1 MIFRSPYPDVGIPEV
16 PFPQFLL
23 RRATEL
29 GDQPA
34 LIDAP
39 TQPTL
44 TYGELAD
51 SVGRVAANLTARG
64 LHRGDVFAI
73 MTPNLPEFAIAFLGV
88 LSKEQTLVEAYRFQP
103 VTSWP
108 CARRT
113 MDFRIL

>member
-23 RRATEL
+23 RRSTKL

-39 TQPTL
+39 TRPTL

>member
-23 RRATEL
+23 HRATEL

-34 LIDAP
+34 LIAAP
-39 TQPTL
+39 TRPTL

-51 SVGRVAANLTARG
+51 GVGCVAANFTARG
-64 LHRGDVFAI
+64 LHKGDVFAI

-88 LSKEQTLVEAYRFQP
+88 LSQEQTLVEDI
-103 VTSWP
+103 
-108 CARRT
+108 
-113 MDFRIL
+113 DFNQ